1 MSFRLLIVEDSP
13 ELLEAASD
21 FFREEGAGLW
31 DVVTASDG
39 DDALALVR
47 SGSFDLM
54 ILDIML
60 PGASGFDICKAA
72 RQKSDCPIIFVTA
85 LGSENNILKGYETG
99 CDDYVVKPFS
109 LRHLYA
115 KSLALLKRAKKN
127 VDSDVLQCGA
137 ISLNRKTMLVTVSG
151 REIPIN
157 AKEYFLLVY
166 LLENKGSVLTRH
178 SILEHVWG
186 DDLDVS
192 DRVVDNT
199 IRRLRESLGTASGQI
214 KTVTNNVI
222 FPALDMILAIFFFV
236 KLGAAYF
243 DYRQGNRFDWA
254 PPAILFVCLVFT
266 LTAPTYIW
274 TIIGA

>member
-127 VDSDVLQCGA
+127 VDSDVLQCSA

-214 KTVTNNVI
+214 KT
-222 FPALDMILAIFFFV
+222 AI
-236 KLGAAYF
+236 GRG
-243 DYRQGNRFDWA
+243 YR
-254 PPAILFVCLVFT
+254 IT
-266 LTAPTYIW
+266 EE
-274 TIIGA
+274 

>member
-31 DVVTASDG
+31 DIVTASDG
-39 DDALALVR
+39 NDALAKVN
-47 SGSFDLM
+47 SESFDLM
-54 ILDIML
+54 IIDIML

-72 RQKSDCPIIFVTA
+72 RKISDCPIIFLTA

-115 KSLALLKRAKKN
+115 KSLALLKRAKKS
-127 VDSDVLQCGA
+127 SDGDALRCGS
-137 ISLNRKTMLVTVSG
+137 ISLNKKTMLVTVKG
-151 REIPIN
+151 RETAIN
-157 AKEYFLLVY
+157 AREYFLLVY
-166 LLENKGSVLTRH
+166 LLENKESVLTRQ

-186 DDLDVS
+186 DDLDVN

-199 IRRLRESLGTASGQI
+199 IRRLRESLGDASSQI
-214 KTVTNNVI
+214 KTVI
-222 FPALDMILAIFFFV
+222 
-236 KLGAAYF
+236 GRG
-243 DYRQGNRFDWA
+243 YR
-254 PPAILFVCLVFT
+254 
-266 LTAPTYIW
+266 LTEE
-274 TIIGA
+274 

>member
-31 DVVTASDG
+31 DIVTASDG
-39 DDALALVR
+39 NDALAKVQN
-47 SGSFDLM
+47 GSFDLM

-72 RQKSDCPIIFVTA
+72 RKLSDCPIIFLTA

-115 KSLALLKRAKKN
+115 KSLALLKRAKKS
-127 VDSDVLQCGA
+127 SDGDALRCGS
-137 ISLNRKTMLVTVSG
+137 ISLNKKTMLVTVKG
-151 REIPIN
+151 RETAIN
-157 AKEYFLLVY
+157 AREYFLLVY
-166 LLENKGSVLTRH
+166 LLENKESVLTRQ

-186 DDLDVS
+186 DDLDVN

-199 IRRLRESLGTASGQI
+199 IRRLRECVGDASSQI
-214 KTVTNNVI
+214 KTVI
-222 FPALDMILAIFFFV
+222 
-236 KLGAAYF
+236 GRG
-243 DYRQGNRFDWA
+243 YR
-254 PPAILFVCLVFT
+254 
-266 LTAPTYIW
+266 LTEE
-274 TIIGA
+274 

>member
-13 ELLEAASD
+13 ELLEATSD
-21 FFREEGAGLW
+21 FFLEEGAGLW

-39 DDALALVR
+39 NDALAKVN
-47 SGSFDLM
+47 SESFDLM

-72 RQKSDCPIIFVTA
+72 RKISDCPIIFLTA

-115 KSLALLKRAKKN
+115 KSLALLKRAQKSG
-127 VDSDVLQCGA
+127 DTDTLRCGS
-137 ISLNRKTMLVTVSG
+137 ISLNKKTMLVTVKG
-151 REIPIN
+151 RETAIN
-157 AKEYFLLVY
+157 AREYFLLVY
-166 LLENKGSVLTRH
+166 LLENKDSVLTRQ

-186 DDLDVS
+186 DDLDVN

-199 IRRLRESLGTASGQI
+199 IRRLRESLGAASSQI
-214 KTVTNNVI
+214 KTVI
-222 FPALDMILAIFFFV
+222 
-236 KLGAAYF
+236 GRG
-243 DYRQGNRFDWA
+243 YR
-254 PPAILFVCLVFT
+254 
-266 LTAPTYIW
+266 LTEE
-274 TIIGA
+274 

>member
-39 DDALALVR
+39 NDALAKVQN
-47 SGSFDLM
+47 GSFDLM

-72 RQKSDCPIIFVTA
+72 RKISDCPIIFLTA

-115 KSLALLKRAKKN
+115 KSLALLKRAKKS
-127 VDSDVLQCGA
+127 SDGDALRCGS
-137 ISLNRKTMLVTVSG
+137 ISLNKKTMLVTVKG
-151 REIPIN
+151 RETAIN
-157 AKEYFLLVY
+157 AREYFLLVY
-166 LLENKGSVLTRH
+166 LLENKESVLTRQ

-186 DDLDVS
+186 DDLDVN

-199 IRRLRESLGTASGQI
+199 IRRLRESLGAASSQI
-214 KTVTNNVI
+214 KTVI
-222 FPALDMILAIFFFV
+222 
-236 KLGAAYF
+236 GRG
-243 DYRQGNRFDWA
+243 YR
-254 PPAILFVCLVFT
+254 
-266 LTAPTYIW
+266 LTEE
-274 TIIGA
+274 

>member
-31 DVVTASDG
+31 DIVTASDG
-39 DDALALVR
+39 NDALAKV
-47 SGSFDLM
+47 SNESFDLM

-72 RQKSDCPIIFVTA
+72 RKISDCPIIFLTA

-115 KSLALLKRAKKN
+115 KSLALLKRAKKSE
-127 VDSDVLQCGA
+127 DGDILRCGA
-137 ISLNRKTMLVTVSG
+137 ISLNKKTMLVTVKG
-151 REIPIN
+151 RETAIN
-157 AKEYFLLVY
+157 AREYFLLVY
-166 LLENKGSVLTRH
+166 LLENKGSVLTRQ
-178 SILEHVWG
+178 SILEHVWS
-186 DDLDVS
+186 DDLDVN

-199 IRRLRESLGTASGQI
+199 IRRLRESLGAASSQI
-214 KTVTNNVI
+214 KTVI
-222 FPALDMILAIFFFV
+222 
-236 KLGAAYF
+236 GRG
-243 DYRQGNRFDWA
+243 YR
-254 PPAILFVCLVFT
+254 
-266 LTAPTYIW
+266 LTEE
-274 TIIGA
+274 

>member
-166 LLENKGSVLTRH
+166 LLENKGSVLTRR

-214 KTVTNNVI
+214 KT
-222 FPALDMILAIFFFV
+222 AI
-236 KLGAAYF
+236 GRG
-243 DYRQGNRFDWA
+243 YR
-254 PPAILFVCLVFT
+254 IT
-266 LTAPTYIW
+266 EE
-274 TIIGA
+274 

>member
-39 DDALALVR
+39 NDALAMVN

-72 RQKSDCPIIFVTA
+72 RQISDCPIIFLTA

-115 KSLALLKRAKKN
+115 KSLALLKRAKKSG
-127 VDSDVLQCGA
+127 DGDVLQCGA

-166 LLENKGSVLTRH
+166 LLENKDSVLTRH

-214 KTVTNNVI
+214 KT
-222 FPALDMILAIFFFV
+222 AI
-236 KLGAAYF
+236 GRG
-243 DYRQGNRFDWA
+243 YR
-254 PPAILFVCLVFT
+254 IT
-266 LTAPTYIW
+266 EE
-274 TIIGA
+274 

>member
-13 ELLEAASD
+13 ELLEATSD
-21 FFREEGAGLW
+21 FFLEEGAGLW

-39 DDALALVR
+39 NDALAKVNNE
-47 SGSFDLM
+47 SFDLM

-72 RQKSDCPIIFVTA
+72 RKLSDCPIIFLTA

-115 KSLALLKRAKKN
+115 KSLALLKRAKKSG
-127 VDSDVLQCGA
+127 DTDTLRCGS
-137 ISLNRKTMLVTVSG
+137 ISLNKKTMLVTVKG
-151 REIPIN
+151 RETAIN
-157 AKEYFLLVY
+157 AREYFLLVY
-166 LLENKGSVLTRH
+166 LLENKDSVLTRQ

-186 DDLDVS
+186 DDLDVN

-199 IRRLRESLGTASGQI
+199 IRRLRESLGDASSQI
-214 KTVTNNVI
+214 KTVI
-222 FPALDMILAIFFFV
+222 
-236 KLGAAYF
+236 GRG
-243 DYRQGNRFDWA
+243 YR
-254 PPAILFVCLVFT
+254 
-266 LTAPTYIW
+266 LTEE
-274 TIIGA
+274 

>member
-31 DVVTASDG
+31 DIVTASDG
-39 DDALALVR
+39 NDALAKVQN
-47 SGSFDLM
+47 GSFDLM

-72 RQKSDCPIIFVTA
+72 RKISDCPIIFLTA

-115 KSLALLKRAKKN
+115 KSLALLKRAKKSG
-127 VDSDVLQCGA
+127 DTDTLRCGA
-137 ISLNRKTMLVTVSG
+137 ISLNKKTMLVTVKG
-151 REIPIN
+151 REIAIN
-157 AKEYFLLVY
+157 AREYFLLVY

-178 SILEHVWG
+178 SILEHVWS
-186 DDLDVS
+186 DDLDVN
-192 DRVVDNT
+192 DRAVDNT
-199 IRRLRESLGTASGQI
+199 IRRLRESLGDASSQI
-214 KTVTNNVI
+214 KTVI
-222 FPALDMILAIFFFV
+222 
-236 KLGAAYF
+236 GRG
-243 DYRQGNRFDWA
+243 YR
-254 PPAILFVCLVFT
+254 
-266 LTAPTYIW
+266 LTEE
-274 TIIGA
+274 

>member
-31 DVVTASDG
+31 DIVTASDG
-39 DDALALVR
+39 NDALAKVQN
-47 SGSFDLM
+47 GSFDLM

-72 RQKSDCPIIFVTA
+72 RKLSDCPIIFLTA

-166 LLENKGSVLTRH
+166 LLENKGSVLTRR

-214 KTVTNNVI
+214 KT
-222 FPALDMILAIFFFV
+222 AI
-236 KLGAAYF
+236 GRG
-243 DYRQGNRFDWA
+243 YR
-254 PPAILFVCLVFT
+254 IT
-266 LTAPTYIW
+266 EE
-274 TIIGA
+274 

>member
-31 DVVTASDG
+31 DIVTASDG
-39 DDALALVR
+39 NDALAKVQN
-47 SGSFDLM
+47 GSFDLM

-60 PGASGFDICKAA
+60 PGASGFEICKAA
-72 RQKSDCPIIFVTA
+72 RKISDCPIIFLTA

-115 KSLALLKRAKKN
+115 KSLALLKRAKKS
-127 VDSDVLQCGA
+127 SDGDTLRCGS
-137 ISLNRKTMLVTVSG
+137 ISLNKKTMLVTVKG
-151 REIPIN
+151 RETAIN
-157 AKEYFLLVY
+157 AREYFLLVY
-166 LLENKGSVLTRH
+166 LLENKESVLTRQ

-186 DDLDVS
+186 DDLDVN

-199 IRRLRESLGTASGQI
+199 IRRLRESLGAASSQI
-214 KTVTNNVI
+214 KTVI
-222 FPALDMILAIFFFV
+222 
-236 KLGAAYF
+236 GRG
-243 DYRQGNRFDWA
+243 YR
-254 PPAILFVCLVFT
+254 
-266 LTAPTYIW
+266 LTEE
-274 TIIGA
+274 

>member
-13 ELLEAASD
+13 ELLEATSD
-21 FFREEGAGLW
+21 FFLEEGAGLW

-39 DDALALVR
+39 NDALDKVN
-47 SGSFDLM
+47 SESFDLM

-72 RQKSDCPIIFVTA
+72 RKISDCPIIFLTA

-115 KSLALLKRAKKN
+115 KSLALLKRAKKSG
-127 VDSDVLQCGA
+127 DTDTLRCGS
-137 ISLNRKTMLVTVSG
+137 ISLNKKTMLVTVKG
-151 REIPIN
+151 RETAIN
-157 AKEYFLLVY
+157 AREYFLLVY
-166 LLENKGSVLTRH
+166 LLENKDSVLTRL

-186 DDLDVS
+186 DDLDVN

-199 IRRLRESLGTASGQI
+199 IRRLRESLGDASSQI
-214 KTVTNNVI
+214 KTVI
-222 FPALDMILAIFFFV
+222 
-236 KLGAAYF
+236 GRG
-243 DYRQGNRFDWA
+243 YR
-254 PPAILFVCLVFT
+254 
-266 LTAPTYIW
+266 LTEE
-274 TIIGA
+274 